1 MARKRIVSRTI
12 TTTTAKCMVCDTKKA
27 TVTEKDLVL
36 SLKLTTEQALKQA
49 QKMYE
54 TSTEKIVAVTSVEY
68 NETLYAMPEL
78 DFLKYAKP
86 VTKEEIE
93 DDSEDDN

>member
-27 TVTEKDLVL
+27 TVSEKELVL
-36 SLKLTTEQALKQA
+36 SLKLTAEQALKQA
-49 QKMYE
+49 QKTYE
-54 TSTEKIVAVTSVEY
+54 TDTEKIVAVTSVEY

-78 DFLKYAKP
+78 EFLKYAKP
-86 VTKEEIE
+86 ITKEEAEQDTEE
-93 DDSEDDN
+93 DE